1 MIKNRV
7 SYGIIQR
14 FCKNPNG
21 KEKCTVY
28 NKIGGRI
35 RMSKE
40 LTENETFIKGVAV
53 GTALYQ
59 NEVIS
64 AHKRKKP
71 LIISGNL
78 YYLQDSRE
86 RLAEFLEKICR

>member
-1 MIKNRV
+1 M
-7 SYGIIQR
+7 
-14 FCKNPNG
+14 
-21 KEKCTVY
+21 EKCTVY
-28 NKIGGRI
+28 NKIGERI

-40 LTENETFIKGVAV
+40 LTETFIKGVAV